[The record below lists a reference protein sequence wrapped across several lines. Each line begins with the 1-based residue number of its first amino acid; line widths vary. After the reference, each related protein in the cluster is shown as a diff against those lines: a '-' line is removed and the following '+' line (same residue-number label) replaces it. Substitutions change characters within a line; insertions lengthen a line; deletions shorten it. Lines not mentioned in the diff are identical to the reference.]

1 MQYGFWSVVPPIL
14 TIVLALVT
22 KNVFISL
29 LIGIFTSSMVL
40 CGGAPLT
47 GLNDTFYSFIHTF
60 ESSGNTITLISF
72 LLIGALI
79 YLIEKSGGVEGFT
92 EVMLKKRALIKTKRG
107 ANIFTWLLGIIIFT
121 SGSLSCMVTGSVSR
135 PFNDALKV
143 PHEKSAFIVH
153 ATSTPW
159 CVLFPLS
166 GWLAALA
173 GYLTSGG
180 VPENEA
186 ISVLLRSIPL
196 NFYCI
201 LAVFGT
207 LAVSLFGINIGP
219 MRKAE
224 ERSEKTGA
232 LDNPGRGGTLTE
244 EMMSPSKAKPRVLN
258 MLLPMGVLI
267 ATILAVLT
275 ITGKGNPTQGAGMQS
290 LLWGCILAVLTIC
303 VLCVAQ
309 KLFSVDEV
317 INEMFKG
324 MGTMLP
330 VAGILLFGFTMGNLV
345 KDLDTGNYLT
355 SVFMGVLSPALLPAL
370 SFLLCMLLSFATG
383 TSMGTMAIM
392 SVICLPMAISMGISI
407 PLVAGAVFG
416 GAIFG
421 DHASPISDTTIM
433 SCATTGCDIID
444 HVKTQMPYVLIFAA
458 ISLVLYVVLG
468 FVM

>member
-47 GLNDTFYSFIHTF
+47 GLNDAFYSFIHTF

-143 PHEKSAFIVH
+143 HHEKSAFIVH

-180 VPENEA
+180 VPESEA

-224 ERSEKTGA
+224 ERAEKTGV
-232 LDNPGRGGTLTE
+232 LDNPGRGGALTE
-244 EMMSPSKAKPRVLN
+244 EAMSPSKAKPRVLN
-258 MLLPMGVLI
+258 MLLPMVVLI

-303 VLCVAQ
+303 ILCVAQ

-355 SVFMGVLSPALLPAL
+355 SVFMGVLSPAFLPAL

-416 GAIFG
+416 GSIFG
-421 DHASPISDTTIM
+421 DHSSPISDTTIM

>member
-107 ANIFTWLLGIIIFT
+107 ASIFTWLLGIIIFT

-224 ERSEKTGA
+224 ERADKTGA

-244 EMMSPSKAKPRVLN
+244 ETMSPSKAKPRVLN

-290 LLWGCILAVLTIC
+290 LLWGCILAVFTIC
-303 VLCVAQ
+303 ILCVAQ

-370 SFLLCMLLSFATG
+370 SFLLCMILSFATG

>member
-22 KNVFISL
+22 KNVFFSL

-47 GLNDTFYSFIHTF
+47 GLNDAFYSFIHTF

-143 PHEKSAFIVH
+143 PHEKSAFIIH

-207 LAVSLFGINIGP
+207 LAVSLFGINKGP

-224 ERSEKTGA
+224 ERAEKTGA

-244 EMMSPSKAKPRVLN
+244 ETMSPSKAKPRVLN

-290 LLWGCILAVLTIC
+290 LLWGCILAVVTIC
-303 VLCVAQ
+303 ILCVAQ

>member
-1 MQYGFWSVVPPIL
+1 MQYGFWSVVPPLL

-47 GLNDTFYSFIHTF
+47 GLNDAFYSFIHTF
-60 ESSGNTITLISF
+60 ESNGNTITLISF

-290 LLWGCILAVLTIC
+290 LLWGCILAVVTIC
-303 VLCVAQ
+303 ILCVAQ

-416 GAIFG
+416 GSIFG
-421 DHASPISDTTIM
+421 DHSSPISDTTIM

>member
-22 KNVFISL
+22 KNVFFSL

-47 GLNDTFYSFIHTF
+47 GLNDAFYSFIHTF

-107 ANIFTWLLGIIIFT
+107 ASIFTWLLGIIIFT

-224 ERSEKTGA
+224 ERAEKTGA
-232 LDNPGRGGTLTE
+232 LDNPGRGGALTE
-244 EMMSPSKAKPRVLN
+244 EAMSPSKAKPRVLN

-290 LLWGCILAVLTIC
+290 LLWGCILAVATISI
-303 VLCVAQ
+303 LCVAQ

-416 GAIFG
+416 GSIFG
-421 DHASPISDTTIM
+421 DHSSPISDTTIM

>member
-22 KNVFISL
+22 KNVFFSL

-40 CGGAPLT
+40 CGGSPLT
-47 GLNDTFYSFIHTF
+47 GLNDAFYSFIHTF
-60 ESSGNTITLISF
+60 ESNGNTISLISF

-224 ERSEKTGA
+224 ERAEKTGA

-244 EMMSPSKAKPRVLN
+244 ETMSPSKAKPRVLN

-290 LLWGCILAVLTIC
+290 LLWGCILAVVTIC
-303 VLCVAQ
+303 ILCVAQ

-416 GAIFG
+416 GSIFG
-421 DHASPISDTTIM
+421 DHSSPISDTTIM

>member
-22 KNVFISL
+22 KNVFFSL

-180 VPENEA
+180 VPENKA

-224 ERSEKTGA
+224 ERADKTGA

-244 EMMSPSKAKPRVLN
+244 ETMSPSKAKPRVLN

-290 LLWGCILAVLTIC
+290 LLWGCILAVFTIC
-303 VLCVAQ
+303 ILCVAQ

>member
-1 MQYGFWSVVPPIL
+1 M
-14 TIVLALVT
+14 LALVT

-107 ANIFTWLLGIIIFT
+107 ASIFTWLLGIIIFT

-224 ERSEKTGA
+224 ERADKTGA

-244 EMMSPSKAKPRVLN
+244 ETTSPSKAKPRVLN

-290 LLWGCILAVLTIC
+290 LLWGCILAVFTIC
-303 VLCVAQ
+303 ILCVAQ

-355 SVFMGVLSPALLPAL
+355 SVFTGVLSPALLPAL

>member
-22 KNVFISL
+22 KNVFFSL

-224 ERSEKTGA
+224 ERADKTGA

-244 EMMSPSKAKPRVLN
+244 ETMSPSKAKPRVLN

-290 LLWGCILAVLTIC
+290 LLWGCILAVFTIC
-303 VLCVAQ
+303 ILCVAQ

-416 GAIFG
+416 GSIFG
-421 DHASPISDTTIM
+421 DHSSPISDTTIM

>member
-1 MQYGFWSVVPPIL
+1 M
-14 TIVLALVT
+14 LALVT
-22 KNVFISL
+22 KNVFFSL

-224 ERSEKTGA
+224 ERAEKTGA

-244 EMMSPSKAKPRVLN
+244 ETMSPSKAKPRVLN

-290 LLWGCILAVLTIC
+290 LLWGCILAVVTIC
-303 VLCVAQ
+303 ILCVAQ

>member
-47 GLNDTFYSFIHTF
+47 GLNDAFYSFIHTF
-60 ESSGNTITLISF
+60 ESNGNTITLISF

-180 VPENEA
+180 VPESEA

-224 ERSEKTGA
+224 ERAEKTGA
-232 LDNPGRGGTLTE
+232 LDNPGRGGALTE
-244 EMMSPSKAKPRVLN
+244 EAMSPSKAKPRVLN

-290 LLWGCILAVLTIC
+290 LLWGCILAVVTIC
-303 VLCVAQ
+303 ILCVAQ

-355 SVFMGVLSPALLPAL
+355 SVFMGVLSPAFLPAL

-416 GAIFG
+416 GSIFG

>member
-47 GLNDTFYSFIHTF
+47 GLNDAFYSFIHTF

-224 ERSEKTGA
+224 ERAEKTGA
-232 LDNPGRGGTLTE
+232 LDNPGRGGALTE
-244 EMMSPSKAKPRVLN
+244 EAMSPSKAKPRVLN

-303 VLCVAQ
+303 ILCVAQ

-370 SFLLCMLLSFATG
+370 SFLLCMILSFATG

-416 GAIFG
+416 GSIFG
-421 DHASPISDTTIM
+421 DHSSPISDTTIM

>member
-22 KNVFISL
+22 KNVFFSL

-107 ANIFTWLLGIIIFT
+107 ASIFTWLLGIIIFT

-224 ERSEKTGA
+224 ERAEKTGA
-232 LDNPGRGGTLTE
+232 LDNPGRGGALTE
-244 EMMSPSKAKPRVLN
+244 EAMSPSKAKPRVLN

-267 ATILAVLT
+267 ATIIAVLT

-290 LLWGCILAVLTIC
+290 LLWGCILAVVTISI
-303 VLCVAQ
+303 LCVAQ

-355 SVFMGVLSPALLPAL
+355 SVFMGVLSPAFLPAL

-416 GAIFG
+416 GSIFG

>member
-60 ESSGNTITLISF
+60 ESNGNTITLISF

-180 VPENEA
+180 VPENET

-224 ERSEKTGA
+224 ERADKTGA

-244 EMMSPSKAKPRVLN
+244 ETMSPSKAKPRVLN

-303 VLCVAQ
+303 ILCVAQ

-416 GAIFG
+416 GSIFG
-421 DHASPISDTTIM
+421 DHSSPISDTTIM

>member
-22 KNVFISL
+22 KNVFFSL

-47 GLNDTFYSFIHTF
+47 GLNDAFYSFIHTF
-60 ESSGNTITLISF
+60 ESNGNTITLISF

-180 VPENEA
+180 VPESEA

-224 ERSEKTGA
+224 ERAEKTGA
-232 LDNPGRGGTLTE
+232 LDNPGRGGALTE
-244 EMMSPSKAKPRVLN
+244 EAMSPSKAKPRVLN

-290 LLWGCILAVLTIC
+290 LLWGCILAVVTIC
-303 VLCVAQ
+303 ILCVAQ

-355 SVFMGVLSPALLPAL
+355 SVFMGVLSPAFLPAL

-416 GAIFG
+416 GSIFG
-421 DHASPISDTTIM
+421 DHSSPISDTTIM

>member
-1 MQYGFWSVVPPIL
+1 MQYGFWSVVPPLL

-107 ANIFTWLLGIIIFT
+107 ASIFTWLLGIIIFT

-224 ERSEKTGA
+224 ERADKTGA

-244 EMMSPSKAKPRVLN
+244 ETTSPSKAKPRVLN

-290 LLWGCILAVLTIC
+290 LLWGCILAVFTIC
-303 VLCVAQ
+303 ILCVAQ

-355 SVFMGVLSPALLPAL
+355 SVFTGVLSPALLPAL

>member
-47 GLNDTFYSFIHTF
+47 GLNDAFYSFIHTF

-107 ANIFTWLLGIIIFT
+107 ASIFTWLLGIIIFT

-224 ERSEKTGA
+224 ERADKTGA

-244 EMMSPSKAKPRVLN
+244 ETTSPSKAKPRVLN

-290 LLWGCILAVLTIC
+290 LLWGCILAVFTIC
-303 VLCVAQ
+303 ILCVAQ
-309 KLFSVDEV
+309 KLFSVNEV

>member
-1 MQYGFWSVVPPIL
+1 MQYGFWSVVPPLL

-224 ERSEKTGA
+224 ERAEKTGA
-232 LDNPGRGGTLTE
+232 LDNSGRGGTLTE
-244 EMMSPSKAKPRVLN
+244 EMMSPSKATPRVLN

-290 LLWGCILAVLTIC
+290 LLWGCILAVVTIC
-303 VLCVAQ
+303 ILCVAQ

-355 SVFMGVLSPALLPAL
+355 SVFMGVLSPAFLPAL

-416 GAIFG
+416 GSIFG
-421 DHASPISDTTIM
+421 DHSSPISDTTIM

-444 HVKTQMPYVLIFAA
+444 HVKTRMPYVLIFAA

>member
-47 GLNDTFYSFIHTF
+47 GLNDAFYSFIHTF
-60 ESSGNTITLISF
+60 ESNGNTITLISF

-224 ERSEKTGA
+224 ERAEKTGA

-244 EMMSPSKAKPRVLN
+244 ETMSPSKAKPRVLN

-290 LLWGCILAVLTIC
+290 LLWGCILAVVTISI
-303 VLCVAQ
+303 LCVAQ

-416 GAIFG
+416 GSIFG
-421 DHASPISDTTIM
+421 DHSSPISDTTIM

-444 HVKTQMPYVLIFAA
+444 HVKTQMPYVLISAA

>member
-1 MQYGFWSVVPPIL
+1 MQYGFWSVVPPLL

-47 GLNDTFYSFIHTF
+47 GLNDAFYSFIHTF
-60 ESSGNTITLISF
+60 ESNGNTITLISF

-180 VPENEA
+180 VPESEA

-224 ERSEKTGA
+224 ERAEKTGA
-232 LDNPGRGGTLTE
+232 LDNPGRGGALTE
-244 EMMSPSKAKPRVLN
+244 EAMSPSKAKPRVLN

-303 VLCVAQ
+303 ILCVAQ

-355 SVFMGVLSPALLPAL
+355 SVFMGVLSPAFLPAL

-416 GAIFG
+416 GSIFG
-421 DHASPISDTTIM
+421 DHSSPISDTTIM

>member
-47 GLNDTFYSFIHTF
+47 GLNDAFYSFIHTF

-224 ERSEKTGA
+224 ERADKTGA
-232 LDNPGRGGTLTE
+232 LDNPGRGGALTE
-244 EMMSPSKAKPRVLN
+244 ETTSPSKAKPRVLN

-290 LLWGCILAVLTIC
+290 LLWGCILAVFTIC
-303 VLCVAQ
+303 ILCVAQ

-416 GAIFG
+416 GSIFG
-421 DHASPISDTTIM
+421 DHSSPISDTTIM

>member
-180 VPENEA
+180 VPESEA

-207 LAVSLFGINIGP
+207 LAVSLFGRNIGP

-224 ERSEKTGA
+224 ERAEKTGA
-232 LDNPGRGGTLTE
+232 LDNPGRGGALTE
-244 EMMSPSKAKPRVLN
+244 EAMSPSKAKPRVLN

-290 LLWGCILAVLTIC
+290 LLWGCILAVFTIC
-303 VLCVAQ
+303 ILCVAQ

-416 GAIFG
+416 GSIFG
-421 DHASPISDTTIM
+421 DHSSPISDTTIM

>member
-22 KNVFISL
+22 KNVFFSL

-47 GLNDTFYSFIHTF
+47 GLNDAFYSFIHTF
-60 ESSGNTITLISF
+60 ESNGNTITLISF

-186 ISVLLRSIPL
+186 ISVLFRSIPL

-224 ERSEKTGA
+224 ERAEKTGA

-303 VLCVAQ
+303 ILCVAQ

-370 SFLLCMLLSFATG
+370 SFLLCILLSFATG

-416 GAIFG
+416 GSIFG
-421 DHASPISDTTIM
+421 DHSSPISDTTIM

>member
-22 KNVFISL
+22 KNVFFSL

-47 GLNDTFYSFIHTF
+47 GLNDAFYSFIHTF
-60 ESSGNTITLISF
+60 ESNGNTITLISF

-180 VPENEA
+180 VPESEA

-224 ERSEKTGA
+224 ERAEKTGV
-232 LDNPGRGGTLTE
+232 LDNPGRGGALTE
-244 EMMSPSKAKPRVLN
+244 EAMSPSKAKPRVLN

-290 LLWGCILAVLTIC
+290 LLWGCVLAVVTIC
-303 VLCVAQ
+303 ILCVAQ

-355 SVFMGVLSPALLPAL
+355 SVFMGVLSPAFLPAL

-416 GAIFG
+416 GSIFG
-421 DHASPISDTTIM
+421 DHSSPISDTTIM

-458 ISLVLYVVLG
+458 ISLVLYVGLG

>member
-107 ANIFTWLLGIIIFT
+107 ASIFTWLLGIIIFT

-224 ERSEKTGA
+224 ERADKTGA

-244 EMMSPSKAKPRVLN
+244 ETMSPSKAKPRVLN

-290 LLWGCILAVLTIC
+290 LLWGCILAVFTIC
-303 VLCVAQ
+303 ILCVAQ

-416 GAIFG
+416 GSIFG
-421 DHASPISDTTIM
+421 DHSSPISDTTIM

>member
-47 GLNDTFYSFIHTF
+47 GLNDAFYSFIHTF
-60 ESSGNTITLISF
+60 ESNGNTITLISF

-180 VPENEA
+180 VPESEA

-224 ERSEKTGA
+224 DRAEKTGV
-232 LDNPGRGGTLTE
+232 LDNPGRGGALTE
-244 EMMSPSKAKPRVLN
+244 EAMSPSKAKPRVLN

-303 VLCVAQ
+303 ILCVAQ

-416 GAIFG
+416 GSIFG

-468 FVM
+468 FMM

>member
-22 KNVFISL
+22 KNVFFSL

-107 ANIFTWLLGIIIFT
+107 ASIFTWLLGIIIFT

-180 VPENEA
+180 IPENEA

-224 ERSEKTGA
+224 ERADKTGA
-232 LDNPGRGGTLTE
+232 LDNPSRGGTLTE
-244 EMMSPSKAKPRVLN
+244 ETMSPSKAKPRVLN

-303 VLCVAQ
+303 ILCVAQ

-416 GAIFG
+416 GSIFG

>member
-47 GLNDTFYSFIHTF
+47 GLNDAFYSFIHTF
-60 ESSGNTITLISF
+60 ESNGNTITLISF

-224 ERSEKTGA
+224 ERADKTGA

-244 EMMSPSKAKPRVLN
+244 ETMSPSKAKPRVLN

-290 LLWGCILAVLTIC
+290 LLWGCILAVFTIC
-303 VLCVAQ
+303 ILCVAQ

>member
-1 MQYGFWSVVPPIL
+1 
-14 TIVLALVT
+14 
-22 KNVFISL
+22 
-29 LIGIFTSSMVL
+29 MVL
-40 CGGAPLT
+40 CEGSPLT
-47 GLNDTFYSFIHTF
+47 GLNDAFYSFIHTF

-224 ERSEKTGA
+224 ERAEKTGA
-232 LDNPGRGGTLTE
+232 LDNPGRGGALTE
-244 EMMSPSKAKPRVLN
+244 EAMSPSKAKPRVLN

-290 LLWGCILAVLTIC
+290 LLWGCILAVVTISI
-303 VLCVAQ
+303 LCVAQ

-416 GAIFG
+416 GSIFG
-421 DHASPISDTTIM
+421 DHSSPISDTTIM

>member
-22 KNVFISL
+22 KNVFFSL

-47 GLNDTFYSFIHTF
+47 GLNDAFYSFIHTF
-60 ESSGNTITLISF
+60 ESNGNTITLISF

-224 ERSEKTGA
+224 ERAEKTGA

-290 LLWGCILAVLTIC
+290 LLWGCILAVVTIC
-303 VLCVAQ
+303 ILCVAQ

-355 SVFMGVLSPALLPAL
+355 SVFMGVLSPAFLPAL

-416 GAIFG
+416 GSIFG
-421 DHASPISDTTIM
+421 DHSSPISDTTIM

>member
-1 MQYGFWSVVPPIL
+1 MQYGFWSVVPPLL

-22 KNVFISL
+22 KNVFFSL

-47 GLNDTFYSFIHTF
+47 GLNDAFYSFIHTF

-180 VPENEA
+180 VPESEA

-224 ERSEKTGA
+224 ERAEKTGA

-244 EMMSPSKAKPRVLN
+244 ETMSPSKAKPRVLN

-290 LLWGCILAVLTIC
+290 LLWGCILAVFTIC
-303 VLCVAQ
+303 ILCVAQ

>member
-47 GLNDTFYSFIHTF
+47 GLNDAFYSFIHTF
-60 ESSGNTITLISF
+60 ESNGNTITLISF

-107 ANIFTWLLGIIIFT
+107 ASIFTWLLGIIIFT

-224 ERSEKTGA
+224 ERAEKTGA

-244 EMMSPSKAKPRVLN
+244 ETMSPSKAKPRVLN

-290 LLWGCILAVLTIC
+290 LLWGCILAVFTIC
-303 VLCVAQ
+303 ILCVAQ

-416 GAIFG
+416 GSIFG
-421 DHASPISDTTIM
+421 DHSSPISDTTIM

>member
-22 KNVFISL
+22 KNVFFSL

-47 GLNDTFYSFIHTF
+47 GLNDAFYSFIHTF
-60 ESSGNTITLISF
+60 ESNGNTITLISF

-224 ERSEKTGA
+224 ERADKTGA

-244 EMMSPSKAKPRVLN
+244 ETMSPSKAKPRVLN

-290 LLWGCILAVLTIC
+290 LLWGCILAVFTIC
-303 VLCVAQ
+303 ILCVAQ

-416 GAIFG
+416 GSIFG
-421 DHASPISDTTIM
+421 DHSSPISDTTIM

>member
-47 GLNDTFYSFIHTF
+47 GLNDAFYSFIHTF
-60 ESSGNTITLISF
+60 ESNGNTITLISF

-121 SGSLSCMVTGSVSR
+121 SGSLSCMVTGSISR

-207 LAVSLFGINIGP
+207 LAVSLFGINIGS

-224 ERSEKTGA
+224 ERAEKTGT
-232 LDNPGRGGTLTE
+232 LDNPGRGGALTE
-244 EMMSPSKAKPRVLN
+244 EAMSPSKAKPRVLN

-303 VLCVAQ
+303 ILCVAQ

-416 GAIFG
+416 GSIFG
-421 DHASPISDTTIM
+421 DHSSPISDTTIM

>member
-22 KNVFISL
+22 KNVFFSL

-40 CGGAPLT
+40 CGRSPLT
-47 GLNDTFYSFIHTF
+47 GLNDAFYSFIHTF

-180 VPENEA
+180 VPENET

-224 ERSEKTGA
+224 ERADKTGA

-244 EMMSPSKAKPRVLN
+244 ETMSPSKAKPRVLN

-290 LLWGCILAVLTIC
+290 LLWGCILAVVTIC
-303 VLCVAQ
+303 ILCVAQ

-416 GAIFG
+416 GSIFG

>member
-1 MQYGFWSVVPPIL
+1 MQYGFWSVVPPLL

-47 GLNDTFYSFIHTF
+47 GLNDAFYSFIHTF
-60 ESSGNTITLISF
+60 ESNGNTITLISF

-79 YLIEKSGGVEGFT
+79 FLIEKSGGVEGFT

-180 VPENEA
+180 VPESEA

-224 ERSEKTGA
+224 ERAEKTGA
-232 LDNPGRGGTLTE
+232 LDNPGRGGALTE
-244 EMMSPSKAKPRVLN
+244 EAMSPSKAKPRVLN
-258 MLLPMGVLI
+258 MLLPMVVLI

-303 VLCVAQ
+303 ILCVAQ

>member
-1 MQYGFWSVVPPIL
+1 MQYGFWSVVPPLL

-47 GLNDTFYSFIHTF
+47 GLNDAFYSFIHTF
-60 ESSGNTITLISF
+60 ESNGNTITLISF

-290 LLWGCILAVLTIC
+290 LLWGCVLAVVTIC
-303 VLCVAQ
+303 ILCVAQ

-355 SVFMGVLSPALLPAL
+355 SVFMGVLSPAFLPAL

-416 GAIFG
+416 GSIFG
-421 DHASPISDTTIM
+421 DHSSPISDTTIM